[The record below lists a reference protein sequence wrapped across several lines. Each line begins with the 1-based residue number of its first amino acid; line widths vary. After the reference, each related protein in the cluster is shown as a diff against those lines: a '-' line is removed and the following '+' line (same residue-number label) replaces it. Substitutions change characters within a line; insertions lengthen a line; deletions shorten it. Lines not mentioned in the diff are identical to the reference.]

1 MWYQTTRIY
10 QRMIQMKP
18 STIKYPIRLTT
29 LKYLT
34 ISTCSFILG
43 YHYQQH
49 WILQAQIQS
58 QIKKKSNPYNFIAD
72 ATEKVLDSVVN
83 ISVVNETSK
92 LFSSK
97 TIISSGSGFFI
108 DKSGSILTNAHVV
121 ADVSTDTKV
130 TVTTSD
136 GVEYKAFV
144 YSLDV
149 LSDLAILKL
158 HTTIPT
164 KFNPVTFG
172 SLEHIRPGDWVIAIG
187 CPFGLQNTVTCGIV
201 SSRNR
206 KSNEI
211 GGQDYRV
218 RYLQTD
224 CVVHSGSSGGP
235 LVNLDGKVIGIN
247 TTRAESEGI
256 SFAIRID
263 STFDMIQQLL
273 RQGKVMRPYLG
284 LQMISLSPNVWK
296 QLTSKQTA
304 HLPKIGQGVLVTKVT
319 FPTLINRYYHNL
331 QPNKRG

>member
-1 MWYQTTRIY
+1 
-10 QRMIQMKP
+10 
-18 STIKYPIRLTT
+18 
-29 LKYLT
+29 
-34 ISTCSFILG
+34 
-43 YHYQQH
+43 
-49 WILQAQIQS
+49 
-58 QIKKKSNPYNFIAD
+58 
-72 ATEKVLDSVVN
+72 
-83 ISVVNETSK
+83 
-92 LFSSK
+92 
-97 TIISSGSGFFI
+97 
-108 DKSGSILTNAHVV
+108 
-121 ADVSTDTKV
+121 
-130 TVTTSD
+130 
-136 GVEYKAFV
+136 
-144 YSLDV
+144 
-149 LSDLAILKL
+149 
-158 HTTIPT
+158 
-164 KFNPVTFG
+164 

-304 HLPKIGQGVLVTKVT
+304 HLPKIGQGVLVTKVLPQSPAEQAGLEEGDVIT
-319 FPTLINRYYHNL
+319 AYGDTQITSSQELLGHIGLSIGTPLTLTIKRNSPLEVDWDGRVLRYETVEMQIHVKAVELDVVLHQEINDVSVIGL
-331 QPNKRG
+331 